1 MTLLFDG
8 QNAFFKERGK
18 TFGKSL
24 VIHLPKEHAL
34 FFNGICYFPQENA
47 VHLPSHAVR
56 KGENHLALRAGN
68 RIFPTESL
76 LFDGEAFSPVGL
88 SAEALLLRQNDL
100 LSPHGNGHGIVIKH
114 RFAHRKFTL
123 VCYLRPS

>member
-56 KGENHLALRAGN
+56 KGENHLALRAGT

-88 SAEALLLRQNDL
+88 SAEALLLRQNEQISSLTDK
-100 LSPHGNGHGIVIKH
+100 LSALTCRIE
-114 RFAHRKFTL
+114 RLEQRAAARMLF
-123 VCYLRPS
+123 S